1 LIRVIGRARSL
12 PAMTRRGN
20 LPLARSTPVRNRFQ
34 RLHQEDSGF
43 TLIELLVTVV
53 ILGVLAAI
61 VVFSVQNFK
70 DDGVQAA
77 CKADMKNVEVAS
89 EAYYAKQTV
98 PAYAANIGVL
108 VTSKYLREAPPDG
121 TNPAD
126 KYAIGYNAA
135 DGTVTGDITG
145 GAVTTNC
152 SA

>member
-1 LIRVIGRARSL
+1 
-12 PAMTRRGN
+12 M
-20 LPLARSTPVRNRFQ
+20 RNRVQ

-77 CKADMKNVEVAS
+77 CKADLKNTEVAS

-98 PAYAANIGVL
+98 PAYAASIDVL
-108 VTSKYLREAPPDG
+108 VTSKYLREAPPTG
-121 TNPAD
+121 ALPSD
-126 KYAIGYNAA
+126 KYAIAYNPA
-135 DGTVTGDITG
+135 DGTVTGDLTG

>member
-1 LIRVIGRARSL
+1 
-12 PAMTRRGN
+12 M
-20 LPLARSTPVRNRFQ
+20 RNRIQ

-98 PAYAANIGVL
+98 PAYAADIATL
-108 VTSKYLREAPPDG
+108 VSTKYLREAPPDG
-121 TNPAD
+121 TKPGD
-126 KYAIGYNAA
+126 KYKIGYNSA
-135 DGTVTGDITG
+135 DGSVTGDITG
-145 GAVTTNC
+145 GAVTADC